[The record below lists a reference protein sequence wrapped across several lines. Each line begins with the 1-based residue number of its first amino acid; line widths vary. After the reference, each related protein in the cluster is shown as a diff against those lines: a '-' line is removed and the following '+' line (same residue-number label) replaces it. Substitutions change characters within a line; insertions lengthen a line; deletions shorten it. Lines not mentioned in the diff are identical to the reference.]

1 MINVIKK
8 IGLSAILVLP
18 SAAIIAVELTPG
30 QPAPVMQSA
39 AQNLTLYADEIAYTD
54 WIGSSLT
61 GKVRIVH
68 HLNAALGVDE
78 INKPFLD
85 RVNDLNLDA
94 SAFTTLT
101 VLNVGDVSYFLQ
113 QMAKLKIEDLR
124 RSNLD
129 QEFVLDKNS
138 SVRAAWDLPEKG
150 PSITLLDSSG
160 RIVAHKDGKLEAEDE
175 KRFLAL
181 IKEHIDQ

>member
-1 MINVIKK
+1 MINTLKK

-18 SAAIIAVELTPG
+18 SAAVISVELTAG
-30 QPAPVMQSA
+30 QVAPVLQEPAQS
-39 AQNLTLYADEIAYTD
+39 LSLEADDIQYQD
-54 WIGSSLT
+54 WLGASLT
-61 GKVRIVH
+61 GKVRVVH

-85 RVNDLNLDA
+85 RVNDLKLDA

-124 RSNLD
+124 RTYAD
-129 QEFVLDKNS
+129 QEFILDKNS
-138 SVRAAWDLPEKG
+138 SVRSAWDLPKDG
-150 PSITLLDSSG
+150 PSITLLDTSG
-160 RIVAHKDGKLEAEDE
+160 RIIAHKDGRLEAADE
-175 KRFLAL
+175 KEFVAL
-181 IKEHIDQ
+181 IQQHLAK